1 MRRRPRPGI
10 PGWHQRPR
18 RPARPGRHPHRRP
31 RHHRPTSRRA
41 WRPQSLPRWHR
52 PGRRRDHLLQPGR
65 HAAASLRRPRAAH
78 RHHPQ
83 STQPCRRDDRRRTGL
98 HPPRR
103 PRHTEP
109 GRLMTGAPRPAHA
122 CGRYLIGGDLPVY
135 RLGYGT
141 MQLTGPGHWYHPADP
156 DAAKR
161 LLRRVV
167 ELGINHL
174 DTADAYGPHTVEHLI
189 RKALHPYPPGL
200 VIAPKG
206 GLTRPGPNRWEPVGR
221 PAYLRQCIE
230 MSLRRLAVDRI
241 DLYYLHRID
250 PLTPL
255 ADQLGVLAEAQ
266 QAGKIRHIG
275 LSKVSVAH
283 IEEATCIAPVVAVQ
297 NRYNLTEGDDD
308 VLAYCENHDIA
319 FVPYKPLAAGALT
332 QLVRAHDEA
341 VTPAQA
347 AIAYLL
353 DKSPNMLPI
362 PGTSDS
368 AHLEENTN
376 TTGRVRR

>member
-1 MRRRPRPGI
+1 MMSGTPN
-10 PGWHQRPR
+10 
-18 RPARPGRHPHRRP
+18 
-31 RHHRPTSRRA
+31 
-41 WRPQSLPRWHR
+41 
-52 PGRRRDHLLQPGR
+52 
-65 HAAASLRRPRAAH
+65 
-78 RHHPQ
+78 
-83 STQPCRRDDRRRTGL
+83 
-98 HPPRR
+98 
-103 PRHTEP
+103 
-109 GRLMTGAPRPAHA
+109 PAHA
-122 CGRYLIGGDLPVY
+122 SGQYLIGGDLPVY
-135 RLGYGT
+135 RLGFGT

-156 DAAKR
+156 DAAMR
-161 LLRRVV
+161 LLRRTA

-174 DTADAYGPHTVEHLI
+174 DTADAYGPDTVEHLI

-200 VIAPKG
+200 VIATKG
-206 GLTRPGPNRWEPVGR
+206 GLTRAGPNRWEPVGR

-230 MSLRRLAVDRI
+230 MSLRRLAVERI

-250 PLTPL
+250 PLVPL
-255 ADQLGVLAEAQ
+255 ADQLGVLADAQ

-275 LSKVSVAH
+275 LSKVTVAQ
-283 IEEATCIAPVVAVQ
+283 IEEAAQIAAVAAVQ